1 MNSEFKRMQQ
11 LAGLTEIKIIPSGLF
26 QKVSNEYIKGI
37 LDNEG
42 DWEDDPEALEYLD
55 SLKQNLSTART
66 ADEAAREIQ
75 KIDDTLTEFAG
86 QYLGDFYHEA
96 VANPLIDIGKKT
108 PSLRPYIKEILEILH
123 KLYGQD
129 DTTIQQYEDFISDQ
143 WRDDRIYQD
152 ILEEFILSVYSA
164 NFRGLLGRYDDEA
177 FNYINQLNN
186 FPPKI
191 NTMEE
196 LASNI
201 RTINDTIYELEVD
214 GFSYKGVDEELNKV
228 LASHPEYESVIHSLL
243 GDDWL

>member
-129 DTTIQQYEDFISDQ
+129 DTTI
-143 WRDDRIYQD
+143 
-152 ILEEFILSVYSA
+152 
-164 NFRGLLGRYDDEA
+164 
-177 FNYINQLNN
+177 
-186 FPPKI
+186 
-191 NTMEE
+191 
-196 LASNI
+196 
-201 RTINDTIYELEVD
+201 
-214 GFSYKGVDEELNKV
+214 
-228 LASHPEYESVIHSLL
+228 
-243 GDDWL
+243 